1 MIYFRSRGRYGP
13 LQARGPSRHAA
24 QYTPRSSPGASLATR
39 HANPELLGLLA
50 ARVRALRG
58 QRGWTQDELSVRSGV
73 SLRYLADLERGDAN
87 ISVLRL
93 SEVAAALEVSLARL
107 VGGGGPV
114 HDAADELAALGG
126 DEQAAA
132 LRSARAP
139 RKVALVGLRG
149 AGKSAVG
156 RRLAIVLGVPFV
168 EVDDAVEQ
176 AAGLHLG
183 ELFEFHGASRY
194 RELERQVLDRV
205 LGTPGGGVLATGG
218 SVVTDTETWH
228 SLRQRTRTV
237 WLRASPASHLSRV
250 EAQGD
255 FRPMRGREDSLAELK
270 GILAAREPLYA
281 QAELH
286 VDTET
291 GDVDTV
297 ARGIARWVR
306 ETSRGP
312 ATT

>member
-1 MIYFRSRGRYGP
+1 M
-13 LQARGPSRHAA
+13 
-24 QYTPRSSPGASLATR
+24 
-39 HANPELLGLLA
+39 
-50 ARVRALRG
+50 
-58 QRGWTQDELSVRSGV
+58 

-114 HDAADELAALGG
+114 HDAADELAGLGP

-132 LRSARAP
+132 LRVARAP

-149 AGKSAVG
+149 AGKSSVG
-156 RRLAIVLGVPFV
+156 RRLAVVLGVPFV
-168 EVDDAVEQ
+168 EVDEAVEQ

-183 ELFEFHGASRY
+183 ELFEFHGAARY
-194 RELERQVLDRV
+194 RELERQVLDR
-205 LGTPGGGVLATGG
+205 LLDQPGGGVLATGG

-228 SLRQRTRTV
+228 RLRQRTRTV
-237 WLRASPASHLSRV
+237 WLRASPNSHLSRV

-286 VDTET
+286 VDTERADIEAVVRRIVGWT
-291 GDVDTV
+291 RES
-297 ARGIARWVR
+297 ARPTA
-306 ETSRGP
+306 
-312 ATT
+312 